1 MQSSRIWT
9 EYSPSKA
16 WSFSPAL
23 VRHLLAGH
31 HTPVFKKILI
41 ANRGEI
47 ATRVAKTCRELGI
60 ATVSVYSEADVSSPH
75 VHATDEAVLIG
86 PAQAS
91 ESYLNVN
98 AIIRAAQKT
107 GVEAIHPG
115 YGFLSENAVFARR
128 VQEGGLTFIGPS
140 PHSLEAVGNKIFAR
154 QTVAKLGV
162 PVIPALENPS
172 TDPAIL
178 QEQVTTLGYP
188 LLIKAAAGGGGKGMR
203 IVRQEKDLVD
213 AVAAAQREAAAAFA
227 DGTVYIERYLEQ
239 PRHIEVQILGDT
251 HGTLVHLGERECSI
265 QRRYQKILEETP
277 SPAVSEQLRAQMTAA
292 ALRVAKAA
300 GYYNAGTVEF
310 ILDNQGRFYFLEVN
324 ARLQV
329 EHPITEWVTQ
339 LDLVREQIRI
349 AAGEPL
355 GFRQEDVRRAGHAF
369 ECRVYAEDPA
379 NGFFPSPGK
388 ILAWQAPSGPGVRI
402 DTGVEQQTEVSVY
415 YDPLIAKISTWGSDR
430 EQARKRMETA
440 LRQCVV
446 LGPTTNMPFLLDLVS
461 HPAFVAGA
469 THTGFLNEHF
479 SQWRPHQ
486 QTHLREA
493 ALAAALSQT
502 IGGSVT
508 TAVQSSPETPWQ
520 RLGGWRMGV

>member
-1 MQSSRIWT
+1 
-9 EYSPSKA
+9 
-16 WSFSPAL
+16 
-23 VRHLLAGH
+23 
-31 HTPVFKKILI
+31 VFKKILI

-47 ATRVAKTCRELGI
+47 AARVAKTCRDLGI

-75 VHATDEAVLIG
+75 VHATDEAVPIG

-91 ESYLNVN
+91 ESYLN
-98 AIIRAAQKT
+98 IDTILQAARTT
-107 GVEAIHPG
+107 GAEAIHPG
-115 YGFLSENAVFARR
+115 YGFLSENSLFARR
-128 VQEGGLTFIGPS
+128 VQEAGLTFIGPS

-172 TDPAIL
+172 TDPSVL
-178 QEQVTTLGYP
+178 HEQVGALGYP

-213 AVAAAQREAAAAFA
+213 AVAAAQREAASAFA

-251 HGTLVHLGERECSI
+251 QGTLVHLGERECSI

-292 ALRVAKAA
+292 ALTVAKAA

-355 GFRQEDVRRAGHAF
+355 GFRQEDVRRTGHAF

-388 ILAWQAPSGPGVRI
+388 ILAWQAPAGPGVRI
-402 DTGVEQQTEVSVY
+402 DAGVEKQTDVSVY
-415 YDPLIAKISTWGSDR
+415 YDPLIAKISTWGRDR
-430 EQARKRMETA
+430 EQARTRMETA
-440 LRQCVV
+440 LRHCVV
-446 LGPTTNMPFLLDLVS
+446 LGPTTNIPFLLDLLGHS
-461 HPAFVAGA
+461 AFVAGH
-469 THTGFLNEHF
+469 THTGFLTEHF
-479 SQWRPHQ
+479 AQWRSRQ
-486 QTHLREA
+486 QTHLHEA
-493 ALAAALSQT
+493 ALAAVLSQAK
-502 IGGSVT
+502 GGAVT
-508 TAVQSSPETPWQ
+508 TAVSHSPDTPWRQ
-520 RLGGWRMGV
+520 LGGWRLGG

>member
-1 MQSSRIWT
+1 
-9 EYSPSKA
+9 
-16 WSFSPAL
+16 
-23 VRHLLAGH
+23 
-31 HTPVFKKILI
+31 VFKKILI

-47 ATRVAKTCRELGI
+47 ASRVAKTCRELGI
-60 ATVSVYSEADVSSPH
+60 ATVSVYSEADLSSPH
-75 VHATDEAVLIG
+75 VHATDEAVFIG

-98 AIIRAAQKT
+98 ALLQAAKQT
-107 GVEAIHPG
+107 GAEAIHPG
-115 YGFLSENAVFARR
+115 YGFLSENSVFARR
-128 VQEGGLTFIGPS
+128 VAEAGLTFIGPS
-140 PHSLEAVGNKIFAR
+140 PHALEAVGNKIFAR

-172 TDPAIL
+172 ADSSIL
-178 QEQVTTLGYP
+178 QKQVATLGYP

-213 AVAAAQREAAAAFA
+213 AVAAAQREAASAFA
-227 DGTVYIERYLEQ
+227 DGTVYIERYLER
-239 PRHIEVQILGDT
+239 PRHVEVQILGDR

-265 QRRYQKILEETP
+265 QRRYQKIFEETP

-292 ALRVAKAA
+292 ALTVAKAA

-310 ILDNQGRFYFLEVN
+310 ILDTQGRFYFLEVN

-355 GFRQEDVRRAGHAF
+355 GFQQKDVRNLGHAF
-369 ECRVYAEDPA
+369 ECRIYAEDPA

-402 DTGVEQQTEVSVY
+402 DAGVEQQTEVSVY
-415 YDPLIAKISTWGSDR
+415 YDPLIAKISTWGSER

-446 LGPTTNMPFLLDLVS
+446 LGPTTNIPFLLDLMS
-461 HPAFVAGA
+461 HPAFIAGE
-469 THTGFLNEHF
+469 THTGFLTEHF
-479 SQWRPHQ
+479 SQWQPHQ
-486 QTHLREA
+486 QYAREA
-493 ALAAALSQT
+493 ALAAALMQT
-502 IGGSVT
+502 KGSAT
-508 TAVQSSPETPWQ
+508 TAAAPNSPETPWQ
-520 RLGGWRMGV
+520 RLGGWRMGG

>member
-1 MQSSRIWT
+1 M
-9 EYSPSKA
+9 
-16 WSFSPAL
+16 
-23 VRHLLAGH
+23 
-31 HTPVFKKILI
+31 FKKILI

-47 ATRVAKTCRELGI
+47 ASRVAKTCREMGI
-60 ATVSVYSEADVSSPH
+60 ATVAVYSEADLSSPH
-75 VHATDEAVLIG
+75 VHAADEAVPIG
-86 PAQAS
+86 PAQAAA
-91 ESYLNVN
+91 SYLNID
-98 AIIRAAQKT
+98 AIIRAAQRT
-107 GVEAIHPG
+107 GAEAIHPG
-115 YGFLSENAVFARR
+115 YGFLSENAFFARE
-128 VQEGGLTFIGPS
+128 VEHAGLTFIGPS

-172 TDPAIL
+172 ADPSVL
-178 QEQVTTLGYP
+178 SQQVSTLGYP

-213 AVAAAQREAAAAFA
+213 AVAAAQREAASAFA
-227 DGTVYIERYLEQ
+227 DGTVYIERYLER

-277 SPAVSEQLRAQMTAA
+277 SPAVSAQLRAQMTAA
-292 ALRVAKAA
+292 ALTVAKAA

-339 LDLVREQIRI
+339 LDLVSEQIRI

-355 GFRQEDVRRAGHAF
+355 AFQQGDVHGYGHAF

-388 ILAWQAPSGPGVRI
+388 ILAWQAPLGPGVRV
-402 DTGVEQQTEVSVY
+402 DAGVEQQTEVSVY
-415 YDPLIAKISTWGSDR
+415 YDPLIAKISTWGRDR

-440 LRQCVV
+440 LRQCVI
-446 LGPTTNMPFLLDLVS
+446 LGPTTNIPFLLDLIA
-461 HPAFVAGA
+461 HPAFIAGE

-479 SQWRPHQ
+479 SQWQPQ
-486 QTHLREA
+486 QHEHLQES
-493 ALAAALSQT
+493 ALAAALMQT
-502 IGGSVT
+502 KGIVT
-508 TAVQSSPETPWQ
+508 TTAAAKNPETPWQ
-520 RLGGWRMGV
+520 RLGGWRMGG